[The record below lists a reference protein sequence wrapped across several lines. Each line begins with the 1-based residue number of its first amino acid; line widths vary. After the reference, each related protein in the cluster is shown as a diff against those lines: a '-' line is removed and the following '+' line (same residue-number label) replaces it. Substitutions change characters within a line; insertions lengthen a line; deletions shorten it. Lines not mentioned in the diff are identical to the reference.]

1 MMERKMK
8 RSLITE
14 CKTSEKKVVRL
25 QGWVKKIRH
34 LGNVSFL
41 LLRDRTGVIQ
51 CVLEKELAGY
61 KADVESVVQ
70 ITGEVVETTKT
81 ELGVEVLVHDIQLL
95 NSSEPLPFEVN
106 KRKLQVGLDQIL
118 NERVLSLRHECIQAI
133 FTIQSTLVQGFSE
146 FLIENDFIRIFTPK
160 IVSQGAEGGANV
172 FKFPYFQKEAYLA
185 QSPQFYKQMMVAG
198 GLERV
203 FEIAPVYRA
212 EHHNSSRH
220 LNEYISLDVELGFIE
235 SFHEV
240 MELEKNLLRY
250 MFEKVEQNCQ
260 KELQLLK
267 VTIPV
272 IAEIPKLTLAEAQ
285 RILQIKYR
293 KESPAGDLDSEGEKL
308 LGKYVK
314 ETYGSDFVFITHYP
328 KETRPMYTM
337 PNKEDEAITDSFDLL
352 YKGLEIT
359 SGAQRIHQYDMLLS
373 SFQEKG
379 LHVENFQ
386 SYINTF
392 RYGCP
397 PHGGFAI
404 GLERLVYKFLELS
417 NVREA
422 SAFPRDCTR
431 LIP

>member
-1 MMERKMK
+1 MDQIMK
-8 RSLITE
+8 RSLTRECTE
-14 CKTSEKKVVRL
+14 HGGKVVLL

-51 CVLEKELAGY
+51 CVLESELAGY
-61 KADVESVVQ
+61 KVDVESVVQ
-70 ITGEVVETTKT
+70 VIGGIVETTKT
-81 ELGVEVLVHDIQLL
+81 ELGVEVLAHEVKIL
-95 NSSEPLPFEVN
+95 NGAEPLPFEIN
-106 KRKLQVGLDQIL
+106 KKKLQVGLDQIL
-118 NERVLSLRHECIQAI
+118 NERIISLRHERTAAI
-133 FTIQSTLVQGFSE
+133 FKVKAILAQSFSE
-146 FLIENDFIRIFTPK
+146 YLTENDFTRIFTPK

-172 FKFPYFQKEAYLA
+172 FKLPYFQKEAYLA

-220 LNEYISLDVELGFIE
+220 LNEYISLDVELGFIND
-235 SFHEV
+235 FHEV
-240 MELEKNLLRY
+240 MQLETDVLRY
-250 MFEKVEQNCQ
+250 MFQQVGEKCE
-260 KELQLLK
+260 KELQLLQIT
-267 VTIPV
+267 VPI
-272 IAEIPKLTLAEAQ
+272 IAEIPKITLSEAQ
-285 RILQIKYR
+285 KVLKSKYR
-293 KESPAGDLDSEGEKL
+293 KESPIGDLDTEGEKL

-314 ETYGSDFVFITHYP
+314 EIYNSEFVFITHYP
-328 KETRPMYTM
+328 KEARPMYTM
-337 PNKEDEAITDSFDLL
+337 PNKENEAITDSFDLL

-359 SGAQRIHQYDMLLS
+359 SGAQRIHNHEMLLA
-373 SFQEKG
+373 SFKEKG
-379 LHVENFQ
+379 LHPEKFQ
-386 SYINTF
+386 SYVDTF

-397 PHGGFAI
+397 PHGGFGI
-404 GLERLVYKFLELS
+404 GLERVVYKLLELT

>member
-1 MMERKMK
+1 MGQIMK
-8 RSLITE
+8 RSLTRECTE
-14 CKTSEKKVVRL
+14 YSGKVVLL

-51 CVLEKELAGY
+51 CVLENELAGY
-61 KADVESVVQ
+61 KLEMESVVQ
-70 ITGEVVETTKT
+70 VTGEIVETSKT
-81 ELGVEVLVHDIQLL
+81 EVGVEVLAHEVKVL
-95 NSSEPLPFEVN
+95 NGAEPLPFEIN
-106 KRKLQVGLDQIL
+106 KKKLQVGLDQLL
-118 NERVLSLRHECIQAI
+118 NERVLSLRHERTAAI
-133 FTIQSTLVQGFSE
+133 FKVKATLAQSFSE
-146 FLIENDFIRIFTPK
+146 YLTENDFTRIFTPK

-172 FKFPYFQKEAYLA
+172 FKLPYFQKEAYLA

-220 LNEYISLDVELGFIE
+220 LNEYISLDLEIGFIND
-235 SFHEV
+235 FHEV
-240 MELEKNLLRY
+240 MQLETDVLRHMFQQVVKNC
-250 MFEKVEQNCQ
+250 E
-260 KELQLLK
+260 KELKLLQIE
-267 VTIPV
+267 VPV
-272 IAEIPKLTLAEAQ
+272 ITEIPEITLLEAQ
-285 RILQIKYR
+285 EILKSKYR
-293 KESPAGDLDSEGEKL
+293 KESPVGDLDTEGEKL

-314 ETYGSDFVFITHYP
+314 ETYNSEFVFITHYP
-328 KETRPMYTM
+328 KEARPMYTM
-337 PNKEDEAITDSFDLL
+337 PNKENAAVTDSFDLL

-359 SGAQRIHQYDMLLS
+359 SGAQRIHDYNMLLT
-373 SFQEKG
+373 SFKEKG
-379 LHVENFQ
+379 LHSEKFQ
-386 SYINTF
+386 SYVDTF

-397 PHGGFAI
+397 PHGGFGI
-404 GLERLVYKFLELS
+404 GLERVVYKLLQLS

>member
-1 MMERKMK
+1 MSETMK
-8 RSLITE
+8 RSLVRE
-14 CKTSEKKVVRL
+14 CKTSNKKVVLL

-51 CVLEKELAGY
+51 CVLEKDLAGY
-61 KADVESVVQ
+61 KVDVESVVQ
-70 ITGEVVETTKT
+70 IIGKLVETTKT
-81 ELGVEVLVHDIQLL
+81 ELGVEVIVEEVKVL
-95 NSSEPLPFEVN
+95 NTSDSLPFEVN
-106 KRKLQVGLDQIL
+106 KRKLQVGLDQML
-118 NERVLSLRHECIQAI
+118 NERVVSLRHERIQAI
-133 FTIQSTLVQGFSE
+133 FMIQSTLVQAFSE

-172 FKFPYFQKEAYLA
+172 FKLPYFQKEAYLA

-220 LNEYISLDVELGFIE
+220 LNEYISLDVELGFIHD
-235 SFHEV
+235 FHEV
-240 MELEKNLLRY
+240 MELEKDVLRY
-250 MFEKVEQNCQ
+250 MFEKVEQKCG
-260 KELQLLK
+260 KELQLLQ
-267 VTIPV
+267 VTVPI
-272 IAEIPKLTLAEAQ
+272 ITEIPKITLAEAQ
-285 RILQIKYR
+285 RILKTKYR
-293 KESPAGDLDSEGEKL
+293 KESPAGDLDTEGEKL

-328 KETRPMYTM
+328 KEARPMYTM
-337 PNKEDEAITDSFDLL
+337 PNKENQDVTDSFDLL

-359 SGAQRIHQYDMLLS
+359 SGAQRIHEYDMLLT
-373 SFQEKG
+373 SFKEKG
-379 LHVENFQ
+379 LHHEKFQ
-386 SYINTF
+386 SYMDTF

-397 PHGGFAI
+397 PHGGFGI

>member
-1 MMERKMK
+1 MK
-8 RSLITE
+8 RSLTRECTE
-14 CKTSEKKVVRL
+14 HGGKVVLL

-51 CVLEKELAGY
+51 CVLESELAGY
-61 KADVESVVQ
+61 KVDVESVVQ
-70 ITGEVVETTKT
+70 VIGGIVETTKT
-81 ELGVEVLVHDIQLL
+81 ELGVEVLAHEVKIL
-95 NSSEPLPFEVN
+95 NGAEPLPFEIN
-106 KRKLQVGLDQIL
+106 KKKLQVGLDQIL
-118 NERVLSLRHECIQAI
+118 NERIISLRHERTAAI
-133 FTIQSTLVQGFSE
+133 FKVKAILAQSFSE
-146 FLIENDFIRIFTPK
+146 YLTENDFTRIFTPK

-172 FKFPYFQKEAYLA
+172 FKLPYFQKEAYLA

-220 LNEYISLDVELGFIE
+220 LNEYISLDVELGFIND
-235 SFHEV
+235 FHEV
-240 MELEKNLLRY
+240 MQLETDVLRY
-250 MFEKVEQNCQ
+250 MFQQVGEKCE
-260 KELQLLK
+260 KELQLLQIT
-267 VTIPV
+267 VPI
-272 IAEIPKLTLAEAQ
+272 IAEIPKITLSEAQ
-285 RILQIKYR
+285 KVLKSKYR
-293 KESPAGDLDSEGEKL
+293 KESPIGDLDTEGEKL

-314 ETYGSDFVFITHYP
+314 EIYNSEFVFITHYP
-328 KETRPMYTM
+328 KEARPMYTM
-337 PNKEDEAITDSFDLL
+337 PNKENEAITDSFDLL

-359 SGAQRIHQYDMLLS
+359 SGAQRIHNHEMLLA
-373 SFQEKG
+373 SFKEKG
-379 LHVENFQ
+379 LHPEKFQ
-386 SYINTF
+386 SYVDTF

-397 PHGGFAI
+397 PHGGFGI
-404 GLERLVYKFLELS
+404 GLERVVYKLLELT

>member
-1 MMERKMK
+1 MDQTMK
-8 RSLITE
+8 RSLVRE
-14 CKTSEKKVVRL
+14 CKTSSKKVVLL

-34 LGNVSFL
+34 LGNISFL

-51 CVLEKELAGY
+51 CVLEKDLAGY
-61 KADVESVVQ
+61 KVDVESVVQ
-70 ITGEVVETTKT
+70 ITGELVETTKT
-81 ELGVEVLVHDIQLL
+81 ELGVEVLVRKIQLL
-95 NSSEPLPFEVN
+95 NTSDPLPFEVN
-106 KRKLQVGLDQIL
+106 KRKLQVGLDQML
-118 NERVLSLRHECIQAI
+118 NERVVSLRHERIQAI
-133 FTIQSTLVQGFSE
+133 FTVQSTLVQAFSE
-146 FLIENDFIRIFTPK
+146 FLIENDFTRIFTPK

-172 FKFPYFQKEAYLA
+172 FKLPYFQKEAYLA

-220 LNEYISLDVELGFIE
+220 LNEYISLDVELGFIHD
-235 SFHEV
+235 FHEV
-240 MELEKNLLRY
+240 MTLETDVLRY
-250 MFEKVEQNCQ
+250 MFEQVGQKCE
-260 KELQLLK
+260 KELKLLQ
-267 VTIPV
+267 VTVPI
-272 IAEIPKLTLAEAQ
+272 ITEIPKITLAEAQ
-285 RILQIKYR
+285 RILKTKYQ
-293 KESPAGDLDSEGEKL
+293 KESPAGDLDTEGEKL

-328 KETRPMYTM
+328 KEARPMYTI
-337 PNKEDEAITDSFDLL
+337 PNKENQAVTDSFDLL

-359 SGAQRIHQYDMLLS
+359 SGAQRIHEYGMLLA
-373 SFQEKG
+373 SFKEKG
-379 LHVENFQ
+379 LQPENFQ
-386 SYINTF
+386 SYIDTF

-397 PHGGFAI
+397 PHGGFGI

-431 LIP
+431 LVP